1 MSIGSQG
8 EQMLALPAHA
18 RIFLF
23 QHPVSMR
30 KSFEGLSAAVEQ
42 LFPGELLSGALFVFL
57 NKRRNHLKTLF
68 WDGDGFVIYFKRLE
82 KGSYLWKWSGSPTI
96 DRKSF
101 LMILEG
107 VTPWRIQKRFSL
119 GN

>member
-1 MSIGSQG
+1 
-8 EQMLALPAHA
+8 MLALPANV
-18 RIFLF
+18 RIFLYH
-23 QHPVSMR
+23 HPMSMR

-57 NKRRNHLKTLF
+57 NKRRDHLKILV
-68 WDGDGFVIYFKRLE
+68 WDGDGLVIYFKRLE
-82 KGSYLWKWSGSPTI
+82 KGTYLWKWGNSPTV

-101 LMILEG
+101 LMMLEG
-107 VTPWRIQKRFSL
+107 VTPQRIQKRFSL

>member
-1 MSIGSQG
+1 
-8 EQMLALPAHA
+8 MLALPAQV
-18 RIFLF
+18 RIFLY

-42 LFPGELLSGALFVFL
+42 LFPGELLSGALFVFF
-57 NKRRNHLKTLF
+57 NRRRDHLKILF

-82 KGSYLWKWSGSPTI
+82 KGTYLWKWGNSSTI

-101 LMILEG
+101 LMLLEG
-107 VTPWRIQKRFSL
+107 VTPQHIQKRFSL
-119 GN
+119 

>member
-1 MSIGSQG
+1 
-8 EQMLALPAHA
+8 MLALPAHI
-18 RIFLF
+18 RIFLYH
-23 QHPVSMR
+23 HPMSMR

-57 NKRRNHLKTLF
+57 NRRRDHLKTLF

-82 KGSYLWKWSGSPTI
+82 KGTYLWKWGGPPTM

-107 VTPWRIQKRFSL
+107 VTPKCIQKRFSL
-119 GN
+119 EK

>member
-1 MSIGSQG
+1 
-8 EQMLALPAHA
+8 MLALPAHV
-18 RIFLF
+18 RIFF
-23 QHPVSMR
+23 YQHPMSMR

-57 NKRRNHLKTLF
+57 NRRRDHLKALF

-82 KGSYLWKWSGSPTI
+82 KGTYLWKGGSAPTI

-107 VTPWRIQKRFSL
+107 VTPQRIQKRFSL